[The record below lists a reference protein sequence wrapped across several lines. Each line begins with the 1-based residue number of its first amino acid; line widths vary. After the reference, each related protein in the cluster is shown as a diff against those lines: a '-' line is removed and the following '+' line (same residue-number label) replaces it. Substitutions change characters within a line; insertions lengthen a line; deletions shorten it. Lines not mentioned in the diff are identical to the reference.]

1 MVKELET
8 AEVEVVDVKELDL
21 KEPLIVTG
29 FVGAGL
35 VGSIA
40 ADLIINQLKME
51 EVAYIKSRYLPPV
64 AIFVEEKLRHPFRI
78 HASKKDNL
86 CVVICEIPLREEGL
100 YSISSALLDWAEKRG
115 TKEILVLEGIPVPG
129 LPMDRRPF
137 CVTEMGK
144 CDHFRDRGINMLR
157 KGIIYG
163 IAGAILS
170 ECLTRKIGGT
180 AILTPAMATI
190 PDPEGAAVLIEA
202 LNKSHGLKID
212 TADLIAG
219 ANEIREKLKEIAENY
234 EKTASAAEP
243 EKMYA

>member
-1 MVKELET
+1 MAKGLDA
-8 AEVEVVDVKELDL
+8 AEVEIVEVKDL
-21 KEPLIVTG
+21 GLKSPLIIAG

-40 ADLIINQLKME
+40 VDQIITQLKME
-51 EVAYIKSRYLPPV
+51 EVAYVKSKHLPPV

-78 HASKKDNL
+78 HASKKDNI
-86 CVVICEIPLREEGL
+86 CVVICEIPQ
-100 YSISSALLDWAEKRG
+100 KQG

-129 LPMDRRPF
+129 LPTERRPF
-137 CVTEMGK
+137 CVTELGK
-144 CDHFRDRGINMLR
+144 CDHFKDRGINLLR

-170 ECLTRKIGGT
+170 ECLTRKIEGT

-202 LNKSHGLKID
+202 LNRSHGLKID
-212 TADLIAG
+212 TSELIAG
-219 ANEIREKLKEIAENY
+219 ANEIREKLREIAENY
-234 EKTASAAEP
+234 EKTASVEP

>member
-1 MVKELET
+1 MTKGSNA
-8 AEVEVVDVKELDL
+8 AEVEIVEVKDL
-21 KEPLIVTG
+21 GLKNPLIIAG

-40 ADLIINQLKME
+40 VDQIITQLKME
-51 EVAYIKSRYLPPV
+51 EVAYIKSKHLPPV
-64 AIFVEEKLRHPFRI
+64 AIFVGEKLRHPFRI

-86 CVVICEIPLREEGL
+86 CVVICEIPLKEEGL
-100 YSISSALLDWAEKRG
+100 YSISSALLDWAEKQG

-129 LPMDRRPF
+129 LPTDRQPF
-137 CVTEMGK
+137 CVTELGR
-144 CDHFRDRGINMLR
+144 CEHFKDRGINLLR

-170 ECLTRKIGGT
+170 ECLTRKIEGT

-202 LNKSHGLKID
+202 LNRTHGLKID

-219 ANEIREKLKEIAENY
+219 ANEIREKLREIAENY
-234 EKTASAAEP
+234 EKTTTTEP

>member
-1 MVKELET
+1 MAKSLDA
-8 AEVEVVDVKELDL
+8 AEVEIVEVKDL
-21 KEPLIVTG
+21 GLKSPLIIAG

-40 ADLIINQLKME
+40 VDQIITQLKME
-51 EVAYIKSRYLPPV
+51 EVAYVKSKHLPPV

-78 HASKKDNL
+78 HASKKDNI
-86 CVVICEIPLREEGL
+86 CVVICEIPLKEEGL
-100 YSISSALLDWAEKRG
+100 YSISSALLDWAEKQG

-129 LPMDRRPF
+129 LPTERRPF
-137 CVTEMGK
+137 CVTELGK
-144 CDHFRDRGINMLR
+144 CDHFKDRGINLLR

-170 ECLTRKIGGT
+170 ECLTRKIEGT

-202 LNKSHGLKID
+202 LNRSHGLKID
-212 TADLIAG
+212 TSELIAG
-219 ANEIREKLKEIAENY
+219 ANEIREKLREIAENY
-234 EKTASAAEP
+234 EKTASVEP